1 MTFHGSIFIY
11 KISYI
16 ILKLKNNN
24 FFEIILINNAFI
36 LSKDL
41 IIENF
46 SLLLFSFQYFAP
58 KWIFIFLVSLFS
70 LLNNK
75 FFSLKFIVG
84 VILNTLKIIVICYE
98 KKYSK

>member
-1 MTFHGSIFIY
+1 
-11 KISYI
+11 
-16 ILKLKNNN
+16 
-24 FFEIILINNAFI
+24 
-36 LSKDL
+36 
-41 IIENF
+41 
-46 SLLLFSFQYFAP
+46 
-58 KWIFIFLVSLFS
+58 LVSLFS

>member
-1 MTFHGSIFIY
+1 MFLPVN
-11 KISYI
+11 

-58 KWIFIFLVSLFS
+58 K
-70 LLNNK
+70 
-75 FFSLKFIVG
+75 
-84 VILNTLKIIVICYE
+84 
-98 KKYSK
+98 